1 MANLQHQAIAKLE
14 LDCSEAVS
22 VSLMDG
28 GLWVVVEIEK
38 DSQCI
43 LRIPSQSWSG
53 SERFVNFVALYT
65 LHSSESQYQITFL
78 RLERSRIPKI

>member
-1 MANLQHQAIAKLE
+1 MANIQHQAIAKLE

-22 VSLMDG
+22 VSLTDG

-43 LRIPSQSWSG
+43 LRAFLPSLGLDPNGLSI
-53 SERFVNFVALYT
+53 L
-65 LHSSESQYQITFL
+65 
-78 RLERSRIPKI
+78 